1 MKHSLIILI
10 SFLLLSSPVIGQ
22 ETGVLYQWETS
33 SGKIWKSFGDDDTQ
47 PKYKGEISNGN
58 PDGFGIIEYPDG
70 LKFVGEYKDGKRN
83 GLGTLYSKYN
93 GEFRTGIKG
102 EWKDGYNWNIKIYN
116 PEGEIIGKYENGV
129 KVYDKS
135 EGVVGK
141 KEKKFNGRWTKQL
154 GTSSGDWGEDVTTDS
169 SGNIYVTGITSGGLD
184 GNTFLG
190 PSDSDFGGGDI
201 FLVKY
206 NSSGIKQWTKQLG
219 TSSRDSGKHVT
230 TDSSGNIFVTGNTSG
245 GLDGNTN
252 YGSDCNYPPCSDIFL
267 VKYNSSGIKQ

>member
-169 SGNIYVTGITSGGLD
+169 SGNIYVSGGTKGGLD
-184 GNTFLG
+184 GNTSSG
-190 PSDSDFGGGDI
+190 EGDI
-201 FLVKY
+201 ILIKF
-206 NSSGIKQWTKQLG
+206 NSSGTKLWTKQLG
-219 TSSRDSGKHVT
+219 TSDWDWGSGVS
-230 TDSSGNIFVTGNTSG
+230 TDLSGNIYLTGITHG

-252 YGSDCNYPPCSDIFL
+252 SGKNDIFL
-267 VKYNSSGIKQ
+267 VKFNSSGIRQ